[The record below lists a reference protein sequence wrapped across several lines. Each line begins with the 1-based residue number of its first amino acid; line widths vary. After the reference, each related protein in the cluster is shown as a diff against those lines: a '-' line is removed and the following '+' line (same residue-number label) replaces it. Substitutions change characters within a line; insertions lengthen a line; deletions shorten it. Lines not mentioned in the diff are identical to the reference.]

1 MKKLIVGLLMLFA
14 IQFVFAQEK
23 IKIERAED
31 LPKHYYDLKGN
42 KAMDYINNRALLL
55 ELAST
60 LEANLRDDLEKY
72 DIQDKA
78 TRRGYYSMFSVI
90 SFLKNDFEPALD
102 QINAGRKLTEKESDK
117 YMWNLTEE
125 VYMKTKLK
133 HPDLPEEAFEA
144 AFKTNLEAALEK
156 MPFEVVR
163 EEIEAMTGSLDILS
177 ANLLQGII
185 EGQLQPIIDKAEKQV
200 PEFVANQLLGLRMT
214 YDMTLPYVEEV
225 YKPVFQAYYDKNHV
239 EVDMVDIW
247 KERDIAFNDD
257 MKLTPVVVGIWD
269 AGVDESVFPENNR
282 WVNKA
287 EKPNGKDDDNNGY
300 VDDINGIA
308 YDISGNKVSEIL
320 FPIAEVN
327 SNYQQYEK
335 YLKGLMDLQAMIK
348 SEEADELKKYIS
360 ALTPDEV
367 NPFVENLGLYGN
379 FSHGTHVAGIAAKG
393 NPQAKILAAR
403 LTFPYENIPA
413 PPTMETS
420 KNWAQLFKNT
430 VQYFKDNHVRVVNMS
445 WGYSQNYYES
455 VLAMNGI
462 GENEEERK
470 ALAKKLF
477 GMEKDALYTAMKDA
491 PDILFVVAAGNANN
505 DVDFANDIPAGL
517 TLPNLMKVGAVDM
530 EGKETGFTTIGKG
543 VDVYSNGYEVE
554 SFIPGGETRKYSG
567 TSMASPQV
575 VNLAAKLWAKDPDL
589 SVAEVKDLIIKGAT
603 PSAEKPEILLI
614 HPQRSLG
621 MLQ

>member
-55 ELAST
+55 ELAGK

-102 QINAGRKLTEKESDK
+102 EIHAGRKLTEKESDK

-125 VYMKTKLK
+125 VYMKTKLE
-133 HPDLPEEAFEA
+133 HPDLPEEAFKA

-239 EVDMVDIW
+239 EVEMVDIW
-247 KERDIAFNDD
+247 KERDIAFTND

-308 YDISGNKVSEIL
+308 YDINGNKVSEIL

-327 SNYQQYEK
+327 SNYHQYEK

-420 KNWAQLFKNT
+420 KNWAQLYKNT

-575 VNLAAKLWAKDPDL
+575 VNLAAKLWAKNPDL
-589 SVAEVKDLIIKGAT
+589 SVAEVKNLIIKGAT

-614 HPQRSLG
+614 YPQRSLG